1 MSQAESTDPSS
12 AQSTPFATT
21 TPPVYNLPKEVLV
34 GKPVVL
40 KGSYDA
46 SRIVKITV
54 MAEDKVALPV
64 TFSAG
69 TWQVNMP
76 KGFSGAGARWF
87 RVKGLDSAGKTI
99 DNKVFYVTVSQ
110 DPLTIGQGLT
120 LKVLQDTYFKVSPQ
134 DSSLLNDQ
142 QKVLVKAGSVFHL
155 NRYGLIDGHL
165 KLDLTESIGSVGTFG
180 YFYEGAVQLSKGTQV
195 FRFSITDVANTPAA
209 GAQMLVTTT
218 TFLKSTLVDSS
229 ALKEN
234 QKTQL
239 LQGQTIQITGY
250 ACMGGHFR
258 VTLAEPIAGF
268 GDSGYVYWRHVRLTR
283 SGREIAF
290 DPDALTTK
298 LLQDT
303 VIKKQPIDSS
313 KLVATDRCS
322 LKQGQVLGISSYGVE
337 GGHIKVA
344 LTEELTGFGN
354 TGYLHP
360 AFMQMQ
366 RGGKTF
372 NPIPDQVE
380 LNIPYFSQRDN
391 PRLYWS
397 TCNVT
402 SIAMA
407 FYYYGIRSKDGGQLE
422 DELLQW
428 CIDRHG
434 EGSQT
439 DHNCLSELIQS
450 YGFAPS
456 FNPKTSIQEIREAL
470 INRTP
475 VVLCGYFTHGGHIV
489 TVAGY
494 TPQGLIVN
502 DPWGDGYSGYQST
515 EGRKLLYP
523 TAYIREMCG
532 SEGDIWAHYIRKA

>member
-1 MSQAESTDPSS
+1 MNSTVTPMAQPTADSATGLSS
-12 AQSTPFATT
+12 
-21 TPPVYNLPKEVLV
+21 PPVYNFPKEVLV

-40 KGSYDA
+40 KGSYNA
-46 SRIVKITV
+46 KQVVRVTV

-64 TFSAG
+64 TATAG
-69 TWQVNMP
+69 TWQVNLA
-76 KGFSGAGARWF
+76 KGFSTAGARWV
-87 RVKGLDSAGKTI
+87 RVKGLDGAGKTI
-99 DNKVFYVTVSQ
+99 ENKVFYITVSQ
-110 DPLTIGQGLT
+110 DPLTVGQGLT
-120 LKVLQDTYFKVSPQ
+120 LKTLQDTYFKVSPQ

-142 QKVLVKAGSVFHL
+142 QKVLVKAGEVL
-155 NRYGLIDGHL
+155 KINRYGLMDGHL
-165 KLDLTESIGSVGTFG
+165 KLDLAESIGAVGNFG

-195 FRFSITDVANTPAA
+195 LRFNIAEVANTPAA

-218 TFLKSTLVDSS
+218 TFLKAVLGDSSTLKD
-229 ALKEN
+229 N

-239 LQGQTIQITGY
+239 MQGQTLQITGY
-250 ACMGGHFR
+250 ACLGGHFR

-268 GDSGYVYWRHVRLTR
+268 GASGYIYWRHVRLAR
-283 SGREIAF
+283 SGKEIAF
-290 DPDALTTK
+290 DPDALSAR
-298 LLQDT
+298 LLQNT
-303 VIKKQPIDSS
+303 VIKKKPIDSS
-313 KLVATDRCS
+313 KLSATEVCS
-322 LKQGQVLGISSYGVE
+322 VKQGQILGISSYGVE
-337 GGHIKVA
+337 GGHVKVA
-344 LTEELTGFGN
+344 LTEELAGFGN

-391 PRLYWS
+391 PRFSWA

-407 FYYYGIRSKDGGQLE
+407 FYYYGVRSKEGGQLE

-428 CIDRHG
+428 CFDHHG

-439 DHNCLSELIQS
+439 DHNCLSELIQA

-456 FNPKTSIQEIREAL
+456 FDPKTSIQAIREAL
-470 INRTP
+470 INRIP
-475 VVLCGYFTHGGHIV
+475 VILCGYFTHGGHIV

-502 DPWGDGYSGYQST
+502 DPWGDGYYGYQST

-532 SEGDIWAHYIRKA
+532 EEGDIWAHFIQKK

>member
-1 MSQAESTDPSS
+1 M
-12 AQSTPFATT
+12 
-21 TPPVYNLPKEVLV
+21 

-46 SRIVKITV
+46 KRMVRLTV

-64 TFSAG
+64 TMSAG

-87 RVKGLDSAGKTI
+87 RVKGLDAAGKTVE
-99 DNKVFYVTVSQ
+99 NKVFYITVSQ
-110 DPLTIGQGLT
+110 EALTIGQNLT
-120 LKVLQDTYFKVSPQ
+120 LKVLEDTFFKVSPQ
-134 DSSLLNDQ
+134 DSAVLNDQ
-142 QKVLVKAGSVFHL
+142 QKVWVKAGSVFHL
-155 NRYGLIDGHL
+155 NRYGLMDGHL
-165 KLDLTESIGSVGTFG
+165 KLDLAEAIGTVGNFG

-195 FRFSITDVANTPAA
+195 FRFNMGDVASTPAA

-218 TFLKSTLVDSS
+218 TFLKSILGDSS
-229 ALKEN
+229 TLKAN

-239 LQGQTIQITGY
+239 MQGQTLQITGY
-250 ACMGGHFR
+250 ACLSGHFR
-258 VTLAEPIAGF
+258 VTLADPIPTLGGSSQDSGGAT
-268 GDSGYVYWRHVRLTR
+268 SGYVYWRHVRLTR
-283 SGREIAF
+283 SGKEIAF

-298 LLQDT
+298 ILQDT
-303 VIKKQPIDSS
+303 VIKKKPIDSS
-313 KLVATDRCS
+313 KLPASDRYS
-322 LKQGQVLGISSYGVE
+322 LKQGQVFGISSYGVE
-337 GGHIKVA
+337 DGHLKVS
-344 LTEELTGFGN
+344 LTEELPGFGN

-366 RGGKTF
+366 RGGKTV
-372 NPIPDQVE
+372 NPIPDQIE
-380 LNIPYFSQRDN
+380 LNVPYFSQRDN
-391 PRLYWS
+391 PRFSWS

-407 FYYYGIRSKDGGQLE
+407 FYYDGIRSKDGAQLE

-428 CIDRHG
+428 CFDRHG

-439 DHNCLSELIQS
+439 NHTVLGELIQA
-450 YGFAPS
+450 YGYAPS
-456 FNPKTSIQEIREAL
+456 FNPKTSVQEIREAL
-470 INRTP
+470 LARRP

-489 TVAGY
+489 TVVGY

-502 DPWGDGYSGYQST
+502 DPWGDGYYGYQST

-523 TAYIREMCG
+523 NAYIREMCG
-532 SEGDIWAHYIRKA
+532 EEGDIWAHFIRKA